1 MKKIVYILIITIVL
15 VGCSKDKSTT
25 PTDNS
30 NTYQATVKE
39 NFTDPF
45 KRIENIQVED
55 FIPYTIVIEDS
66 GDDENVEYRLT
77 SVRESQDYHQT
88 IGKDFGLYLKKD
100 DNAPYD
106 LEKKYISFS
115 KKGNY
120 DFYIRPF
127 VPGTFKLNF
136 ELRKFINNKPIGR
149 AVKINITFNAVRFS
163 LLMEMNSM
171 IPSPIL
177 EGVNVTKRFYYFIY
191 IDAGSEK
198 NDKYIEGGDRYFFI
212 NGQHK
217 VTYLVNDNEKTREGH
232 FGLYPCIFIE
242 EFDEDPPKIRVKNIK
257 IIQSIGEED
266 TYIIEYHNL
275 NIRNY

>member
-1 MKKIVYILIITIVL
+1 MKRLLTYTLIIGICL
-15 VGCSKDKSTT
+15 GACSKKEEKEAPNLD
-25 PTDNS
+25 
-30 NTYQATVKE
+30 TYQATVKE

-55 FIPYTIVIEDS
+55 FIPYTLAIEDS

-136 ELRKFINNKPIGR
+136 ELQKFINNKPVGKAIKINIIFN
-149 AVKINITFNAVRFS
+149 AVKITVGNEKIRCGMEEYCYSYYIIIDDGDEDGDTYLNAQ
-163 LLMEMNSM
+163 NM
-171 IPSPIL
+171 IQRCI
-177 EGVNVTKRFYYFIY
+177 
-191 IDAGSEK
+191 
-198 NDKYIEGGDRYFFI
+198 
-212 NGQHK
+212 
-217 VTYLVNDNEKTREGH
+217 VTYMSNGRE
-232 FGLYPCIFIE
+232 LST
-242 EFDEDPPKIRVKNIK
+242 DENTTILPGKAFEYAKRKSPNMYDPIRKIRIVQTTLETPEFVIEYYNIK
-257 IIQSIGEED
+257 I
-266 TYIIEYHNL
+266 
-275 NIRNY
+275 R

>member
-115 KKGNY
+115 KKGSYN
-120 DFYIRPF
+120 FYIRPF

-149 AVKINITFNAVRFS
+149 AVKINVIFNAV
-163 LLMEMNSM
+163 
-171 IPSPIL
+171 
-177 EGVNVTKRFYYFIY
+177 
-191 IDAGSEK
+191 
-198 NDKYIEGGDRYFFI
+198 
-212 NGQHK
+212 
-217 VTYLVNDNEKTREGH
+217 
-232 FGLYPCIFIE
+232 
-242 EFDEDPPKIRVKNIK
+242 K
-257 IIQSIGEED
+257 IIVGNTLTRCSAENYCYSYYIIINDGDEEED
-266 TYIIEYHNL
+266 TYLNAQNMIQRCIVTYMSNGRELSTHENRTILPGEAFEYTKSDSPDMYYPIRKIKIVQTTPETPEFVIEYY
-275 NIRNY
+275 NIKIR